1 MDELPITQIY
11 SYIDQISEEL
21 MNLKPKPFNSKV
33 EDMVEVI
40 VRAFKDY
47 PKNIEGYE
55 LPKFIQFVPDESSLK
70 RAKETTNR
78 VESLIEKIQGS
89 YLKLKSSPLED
100 IETTNESNRK
110 SFEEIESFIKIAR
123 AQTELVELKQFYVD
137 YVDLEVFQTFAKD
150 HKEDFVHYYTQ
161 NHKETFK
168 PLSLKDISQ
177 KVHDSSSSL
186 SSTSAYSGDRPF
198 GQYFGDTINGQRY
211 DIPKYSNA
219 NTLKQIMYFDANNV
233 DWYMTVLD
241 QIQRWKEIT
250 SPDAWGANTSD
261 KWEGFKGGLASFGQ
275 VVGAVQS
282 ATNQLTTL
290 LDVNKKKFQRY
301 IQNYRKNI
309 IGSVNDPKWIPQ
321 NKQSIQFGN
330 QTNPT
335 AYTVSHNTFEKNA
348 ATKFDP
354 STPDMANLPLL
365 DLITNLRNNGLIFDN
380 TYDVLIRRKLRS
392 DGNEDDSQS
401 KQEIK
406 ILCLRSQ
413 GLNLEGKTR
422 TTTKFKWK
430 NNEEIPKPLNKFEQ
444 NKIQSITFDLDQ
456 NFFTLQKV
464 AEYSNYLNYYEVQQG
479 DSPKYF
485 YEKFG
490 SFIQPRNPK
499 YRYDIEVVIYNG
511 FSTNTN
517 VESLLNSELEE
528 TEYATVYVYEDV
540 KFLGVTSAP
549 TYTVAGGDPLSFST
563 EFTYLRGYFNRENLK
578 KKLDKHR
585 EEVRKA
591 KEEQEA
597 KEKED
602 SEKFKDLLRRSF
614 FSLPEFKLEYST
626 MDAIDIAEFKLR
638 PFIPSNISE
647 PLVVPS
653 AEDLGLIATSS
664 NKNKSKVQFG
674 KDGFFTIKF

>member
-1 MDELPITQIY
+1 MDELPISQIY

-21 MNLKPKPFNSKV
+21 INLKPKPFNSKV

-78 VESLIEKIQGS
+78 MESLIEKIQGS
-89 YLKLKSSPLED
+89 YLKLESSPLED
-100 IETTNESNRK
+100 VETTNESNRK

-150 HKEDFVHYYTQ
+150 HKEDFVYYYTQ

-186 SSTSAYSGDRPF
+186 KSTSAYSGDRPF

-354 STPDMANLPLL
+354 NTPDMANLPLL

-406 ILCLRSQ
+406 VLCLRSQ

-464 AEYSNYLNYYEVQQG
+464 AEYSNYLNYYEIQQG

-485 YEKFG
+485 YKKFG

-578 KKLDKHR
+578 QKLDKHR

-591 KEEQEA
+591 KEAQEA

-602 SEKFKDLLRRSF
+602 NEKFKDFLRRSF
-614 FSLPEFKLEYST
+614 FSLPEFKLPYSSQ
-626 MDAIDIAEFKLR
+626 DVLNDIDWSLR
-638 PFIPSNISE
+638 PIIPTNVSE
-647 PLVVPS
+647 PLVFPS

-674 KDGFFTIKF
+674 TDGFFTIKF